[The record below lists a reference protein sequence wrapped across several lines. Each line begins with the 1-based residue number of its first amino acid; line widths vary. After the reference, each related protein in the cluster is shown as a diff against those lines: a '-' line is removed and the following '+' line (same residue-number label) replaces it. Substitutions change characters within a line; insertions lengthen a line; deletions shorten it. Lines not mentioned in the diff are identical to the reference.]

1 MLRPTVG
8 NCCADLDSWID
19 AVERHDKKGT
29 WSNLYM
35 LHSSSN
41 AFMSK
46 CTVFNGKTW
55 GSLNHLKSAWRPK
68 FPRLAASC
76 LDQRIAMDV
85 SDKTNPCRSYKD
97 LAGDLASFMSSM
109 PFMIPICCCNFS
121 ADTRKFAFLSTS
133 LTLWEHLAA
142 HPPWYL
148 SVQREE
154 ACSCAVTFALS
165 HDCQLHWLQK
175 QPAPLLSLHFMAF
188 CVCACLSALSPE
200 TSDCYVLESATV
212 VLQGQHATWCQCWWC
227 RWCWWFWWFWRRQ
240 RRPVML
246 MLLLM
251 VLMLVMVMVVW
262 DQDACRLRLDDLPSS
277 KKGMG
282 SESVHVLHYKLLI
295 SGIAMP
301 RIFSHY
307 SSDSWFP

>member
-188 CVCACLSALSPE
+188 CVCACLSALSLRPLIA
-200 TSDCYVLESATV
+200 TSWSQQRWFSKDNMPPDANVDDADDADDSDDSDDDNA
-212 VLQGQHATWCQCWWC
+212 G
-227 RWCWWFWWFWRRQ
+227 RWCWCCYWW
-240 RRPVML
+240 
-246 MLLLM
+246 
-251 VLMLVMVMVVW
+251 
-262 DQDACRLRLDDLPSS
+262 C
-277 KKGMG
+277 
-282 SESVHVLHYKLLI
+282 
-295 SGIAMP
+295 
-301 RIFSHY
+301 
-307 SSDSWFP
+307 